1 MPIGYIHMPAKIT
14 DSLSFRSASSASSFR
29 AGTSCPSGRSVRPR
43 CQAAIPSPVTMVM
56 TSIWG
61 RSFWAATVARLEE
74 DTPAITLTLI
84 PVAFS
89 KGSNMLCWNA
99 LPQTPPQVAMTTS
112 CATAGATGRPP
123 ITATSVRHESASFVM
138 YSLPLG
144 SSDAQEAVEADA
156 ALDHERRRHRHPDQ
170 RRRDGGD
177 GRVEVPLHVL
187 VDRHRERLHVRPD
200 EEDRHREVVE
210 RHDEGEE
217 RAGEDAGADDRQR
230 DAPEHVPRP
239 AAQAARRLVERRV
252 VAGER
257 GRHGPHHVGEGD
269 EHVADHDV
277 PEG

>member
-29 AGTSCPSGRSVRPR
+29 AGTSCPSRRSVRPR
-43 CQAAIPSPVTMVM
+43 CQAAIPSPETMVM

-123 ITATSVRHESASFVM
+123 ITATSVRHESASFIMDSLRVVGQFGLGTGSSCEPDEARGSQLCPA
-138 YSLPLG
+138 YSLY
-144 SSDAQEAVEADA
+144 
-156 ALDHERRRHRHPDQ
+156 
-170 RRRDGGD
+170 
-177 GRVEVPLHVL
+177 
-187 VDRHRERLHVRPD
+187 
-200 EEDRHREVVE
+200 
-210 RHDEGEE
+210 
-217 RAGEDAGADDRQR
+217 
-230 DAPEHVPRP
+230 
-239 AAQAARRLVERRV
+239 VERRWRPSN
-252 VAGER
+252 VAVAYRSRESEASGEMAR
-257 GRHGPHHVGEGD
+257 KTWRSKLAQYQRSGLLDSGIILAEPGQARAGRSSIPASEGRPD
-269 EHVADHDV
+269 MAAEGSQQAGSIATMRQDPAAAQVPADVAALV
-277 PEG
+277 A